1 MLLKKCSFRSFNSH
15 VRFYSTIAWLPQ
27 TLKHV
32 WTCLDTFKKIQMQIK
47 AAVDPTAANGRIVT
61 SVMLV
66 WSLAPGVA
74 VAL

>member
-1 MLLKKCSFRSFNSH
+1 MCGLQY
-15 VRFYSTIAWLPQ
+15 YSMVTTNPKARLNLPRHI
-27 TLKHV
+27 L
-32 WTCLDTFKKIQMQIK
+32 KIQMQIK